1 MLEPD
6 VTLTDYGLAIESA
19 LFSLSLYRRGE
30 GPHRIGF
37 LLFFESL
44 AVAALAGGTVH
55 GFFPDEASL
64 GYSVLWTTSL
74 LALGV
79 TATAAWMIGA
89 HLLFTGST
97 VRWISTLAVLA
108 GIIYGFAVLF
118 ITQDFL
124 IALIGYLPATL
135 FLLVCYPI
143 AYRRERERTLM
154 AGQVGLLLTLVAAA
168 IQWERISLHP
178 LYFNHN
184 AFYHLIQA
192 IALLLIFW
200 SARWLTGVR
209 SAFGR
214 SGK

>member
-37 LLFFESL
+37 LLFFGSL

-79 TATAAWMIGA
+79 TATAAWMIGVR
-89 HLLFTGST
+89 LLFTERI
-97 VRWISTLAVLA
+97 VRRVSTLAALA
-108 GIIYGFAVLF
+108 ALVYSFAVLF
-118 ITQDFL
+118 VTQDFL
-124 IALIGYLPATL
+124 VALIGYLPATL

-143 AYRRERERTLM
+143 AYRRKGEPTLL

-168 IQWERISLHP
+168 IQWGRISLHP
-178 LYFNHN
+178 FYFNHN

-192 IALLLIFW
+192 IALLLIYW